1 MKRISASDSSDLVA
15 DKQEIT
21 ASDFV
26 DSTGVNKRGLNV
38 YANGTFQASG
48 LSIAGNI
55 SKVTINQTT
64 WTQILVTP
72 LPQCNA
78 IAIQN
83 NNAQNVLLQYD
94 TNGNPNTLGLTYGVT
109 IGAYGERF
117 YNIKGTVSS
126 TIWLKS
132 ATSSIDIVIEELS

>member
-1 MKRISASDSSDLVA
+1 MGIDYSLVPNEVQTEHINTLEKAKFFVDADGYLKLRTSASGTM
-15 DKQEIT
+15 QT
-21 ASDFV
+21 A
-26 DSTGVNKRGLNV
+26 
-38 YANGTFQASG
+38 G

-64 WTQILVTP
+64 WTQILVIP
-72 LPQCNA
+72 LTQCNA

-94 TNGNPNTLGLTYGVT
+94 TNGNPNTLGLTHGIT
-109 IGAYGERF
+109 IVAYGERF